1 MKQKK
6 QLLNNKKSV
15 LIFASSA
22 LLGIGTVALL
32 GNSLSST
39 NETSTADTQ
48 EQISEESNTPTK
60 ERESPNVKEGTK
72 DKAASIFDRFELAPP
87 LGGLFADDQ
96 RREVGSAAL
105 QPQEL
110 LSIANAIRERD
121 SQETP
126 ETPVTPQPPALPE
139 GPLLPVPE
147 PDDEGDLPVVEPP
160 VIVDPPIVDPPLPPI
175 IQETTP
181 TINVFAQTIYLNQ
194 GDSFSPYD
202 YFSVTDSGDSAPII
216 EISPYTL
223 SVGTHTISIR
233 ATNRFG
239 NSASANFIVVVNSR
253 PVLTPAA
260 AEIDLEIHDKVN
272 LLDYIQADDL
282 EDGDIT
288 DSVRVATNLDMS
300 KEGSYEATYRVRD
313 SSGASARPV
322 TITFHVTN
330 EAPVIHTQ
338 DIEWEIDQPFNPLD
352 FVKVTDR
359 EDDRDGLTIEA
370 TEEHILENDVDITKE
385 GTYTVRFGGISDRDG
400 KLAEEQTMT
409 VTVVNEAPIIY
420 VPDMILETGAT
431 FDQNHFIDSIIVSDR
446 EDDKKGLL
454 PTIEVDDAALNAVD
468 TSSEGEF
475 LIPISATDSHGKRSE
490 AVGKVIVVTS
500 QEQEPPVEQEP
511 PLEENL
517 PIDEVNVV
525 NETSVVEIQA
535 IPSESVD
542 LSTSSDQPTVVDLAP
557 GDVVIEKND
566 DLTSKSSI
574 GSEQN
579 VEDSAF
585 EDQ

>member
-1 MKQKK
+1 MKQKR

-60 ERESPNVKEGTK
+60 ERESPNVKDGTK

-160 VIVDPPIVDPPLPPI
+160 VIVDPPIVDLPLPPI

-181 TINVFAQTIYLNQ
+181 TINIFAQTIYLNQ

-202 YFSVTDSGDSAPII
+202 YFSITDSGDSSPII
-216 EISPYTL
+216 EVSSYTL
-223 SVGTHTISIR
+223 SVGTHTISIT

-239 NSASANFIVVVNSR
+239 NSASANLIVVVNSR

-322 TITFHVTN
+322 TIIFHVTN

-370 TEEHILENDVDITKE
+370 TEEHILENDVDISKE

-431 FDQNHFIDSIIVSDR
+431 FDQNHFINSIIVSDR

-490 AVGKVIVVTS
+490 AVGKVIVVAS

-535 IPSESVD
+535 TPSESVE
-542 LSTSSDQPTVVDLAP
+542 LSTDSDQPVVEDPVP
-557 GDVVIEKND
+557 GELVIEKND
-566 DLTSKSSI
+566 DLTSKRNI
-574 GSEQN
+574 GSEQIA
-579 VEDSAF
+579 EDF
-585 EDQ
+585 

>member
-39 NETSTADTQ
+39 NETSTTDTQ
-48 EQISEESNTPTK
+48 EQRSEESNTPTK

-147 PDDEGDLPVVEPP
+147 PDDEGDLPIIEPP

-239 NSASANFIVVVNSR
+239 NSASANLIVVVNSR

-370 TEEHILENDVDITKE
+370 TEEHILENDVDISKE

-431 FDQNHFIDSIIVSDR
+431 FDQNHFINSIIVSDR

-517 PIDEVNVV
+517 PIDEVNLV

-542 LSTSSDQPTVVDLAP
+542 LSTSSNQPTVVDLAP

-566 DLTSKSSI
+566 DLTSKRNI

-579 VEDSAF
+579 VEYSDF

>member
-1 MKQKK
+1 MKHKK

-22 LLGIGTVALL
+22 ILGIGTVALL

-39 NETSTADTQ
+39 DKTSTADTQ
-48 EQISEESNTPTK
+48 EQISEESNTTTK

-72 DKAASIFDRFELAPP
+72 DKAASIFDRFELAPL
-87 LGGLFADDQ
+87 LGGLFAGDQ
-96 RREVGSAAL
+96 RRETGSAAL

-121 SQETP
+121 SQ

-202 YFSVTDSGDSAPII
+202 YFSVTDSGDSSPII
-216 EISPYTL
+216 EVSSYTL
-223 SVGTHTISIR
+223 SVGTHTISIT

-239 NSASANFIVVVNSR
+239 NSASDTLTVVVNSR

-260 AEIDLEIHDKVN
+260 TEIDLEIHDKID
-272 LLDYIQADDL
+272 LLDYIQANDL

-288 DSVRVATNLDMS
+288 DSVRVSTNLDMT

-370 TEEHILENDVDITKE
+370 TEEHIIENNVDISKE

-409 VTVVNEAPIIY
+409 VTVVNEALSIY
-420 VPDMILETGAT
+420 APDMIIETGAT
-431 FDQNHFIDSIIVSDR
+431 FDQNHFINSIIVSDR

-468 TSSEGEF
+468 SSSEGEF

-490 AVGKVIVVTS
+490 AIGKIIVVAS
-500 QEQEPPVEQEP
+500 QEQEPPT
-511 PLEENL
+511 EEST
-517 PIDEVNVV
+517 PIDEVKAVRESFLLESSDYLIEDV
-525 NETSVVEIQA
+525 ST
-535 IPSESVD
+535 PSELLVENSEEA
-542 LSTSSDQPTVVDLAP
+542 TPP
-557 GDVVIEKND
+557 YNIESE
-566 DLTSKSSI
+566 LTI
-574 GSEQN
+574 MNSEI
-579 VEDSAF
+579 EDH
-585 EDQ
+585 

>member
-1 MKQKK
+1 MKHKK

-22 LLGIGTVALL
+22 ILGIGTVALL

-39 NETSTADTQ
+39 DETSTADTQ
-48 EQISEESNTPTK
+48 EQISEESSNTTTK

-87 LGGLFADDQ
+87 LGGLFAGDQ
-96 RREVGSAAL
+96 RRETGSAAL

-110 LSIANAIRERD
+110 LSIANAIRERE

-202 YFSVTDSGDSAPII
+202 YFSVTDSGDSSPII
-216 EISPYTL
+216 EVSSYTL
-223 SVGTHTISIR
+223 SVGTHTISIK

-239 NSASANFIVVVNSR
+239 NSASATLIVVVNSR

-260 AEIDLEIHDKVN
+260 TEIDLEIHDKID
-272 LLDYIQADDL
+272 LLDYIQANDL

-288 DSVRVATNLDMS
+288 DSVRVSTNLDMT

-370 TEEHILENDVDITKE
+370 TEEHILENNVDISKE

-409 VTVVNEAPIIY
+409 VTVVNEAPSIY
-420 VPDMILETGAT
+420 VPDMIIETGTT
-431 FDQNHFIDSIIVSDR
+431 FDQNLFINSIIVSDR
-446 EDDKKGLL
+446 EDDKKGVS

-490 AVGKVIVVTS
+490 AVGKVIVVSS

-511 PLEENL
+511 PLEENV
-517 PIDEVNVV
+517 PSDEMNVV

-535 IPSESVD
+535 IPSESVE
-542 LSTSSDQPTVVDLAP
+542 LSTDSDQPIVEDPVL
-557 GDVVIEKND
+557 GELVIEKND
-566 DLTSKSSI
+566 DLPSKSNI
-574 GSEQN
+574 GSEQIA
-579 VEDSAF
+579 EDSAL
-585 EDQ
+585 

>member
-1 MKQKK
+1 MKHKK

-22 LLGIGTVALL
+22 ILGIGTVALL

-39 NETSTADTQ
+39 DETTTADTQ
-48 EQISEESNTPTK
+48 EQISEESNTTTK

-87 LGGLFADDQ
+87 LGSLFADDQ
-96 RREVGSAAL
+96 RREIGSAAL

-147 PDDEGDLPVVEPP
+147 PDDEGDLPIIEPP

-175 IQETTP
+175 VQETTP
-181 TINVFAQTIYLNQ
+181 SISLFAQTVYLNQ

-202 YFSVTDSGDSAPII
+202 YFSVTDSGDFAPII

-239 NSASANFIVVVNSR
+239 NSASANLIVVVNSR

-260 AEIDLEIHDKVN
+260 TEIDLEIHDKID

-288 DSVRVATNLDMS
+288 DSVRVSTNLDMT

-338 DIEWEIDQPFNPLD
+338 DIEWEIDQSFNPLD

-359 EDDRDGLTIEA
+359 EDDRDGLTIEV
-370 TEEHILENDVDITKE
+370 TEEHILENDVDISKE

-400 KLAEEQTMT
+400 KLAEERTMT
-409 VTVVNEAPIIY
+409 VTVVNEAPHIY
-420 VPDMILETGAT
+420 VPDMIIEVGSAV
-431 FDQNHFIDSIIVSDR
+431 DQDRFINSIVVSDR

-454 PTIEVDDAALNAVD
+454 PTIEVDHAALNAVD
-468 TSSEGEF
+468 SSSEGEF

-490 AVGKVIVVTS
+490 AIGKIIVVAS
-500 QEQEPPVEQEP
+500 QEQEPPA
-511 PLEENL
+511 EEVA
-517 PIDEVNVV
+517 PAEEVKVV
-525 NETSVVEIQA
+525 NDPFLTESPA
-535 IPSESVD
+535 IPSEIFE
-542 LSTSSDQPTVVDLAP
+542 LPESSDSLIEVDSTPSELSVENAEGPKPT
-557 GDVVIEKND
+557 ISTE
-566 DLTSKSSI
+566 
-574 GSEQN
+574 SEQTN
-579 VEDSAF
+579 ENSAYD
-585 EDQ
+585 ET

>member
-87 LGGLFADDQ
+87 LGSLFADNQ

-110 LSIANAIRERD
+110 LSIANAICERD

-147 PDDEGDLPVVEPP
+147 PDDEGDLPIIEPP

-239 NSASANFIVVVNSR
+239 NSASANLIVVVNSR

-300 KEGSYEATYRVRD
+300 KEGSYETTYRVRD

-330 EAPVIHTQ
+330 EVPVIHTQ

-359 EDDRDGLTIEA
+359 EDDRDGLTIEV

-385 GTYTVRFGGISDRDG
+385 GTYTVRYGGISDHDG
-400 KLAEEQTMT
+400 KLAEERTMT
-409 VTVVNEAPIIY
+409 VTVVNEAPRIY
-420 VPDMILETGAT
+420 VPDMIIEVGSAV
-431 FDQNHFIDSIIVSDR
+431 DQDRFINSIVVSDR

-454 PTIEVDDAALNAVD
+454 PTIEVDHAALNAVD
-468 TSSEGEF
+468 SSSEGEF

-490 AVGKVIVVTS
+490 AIGKIIVVAS
-500 QEQEPPVEQEP
+500 QEQEPPA
-511 PLEENL
+511 EEVA
-517 PIDEVNVV
+517 PAEEVKVV
-525 NETSVVEIQA
+525 NEPFLTESSA
-535 IPSESVD
+535 IPSEIFE
-542 LSTSSDQPTVVDLAP
+542 LPESSDSHIEVDSTPSELSVENAEEPNPT
-557 GDVVIEKND
+557 ITTE
-566 DLTSKSSI
+566 
-574 GSEQN
+574 SEQI

>member
-1 MKQKK
+1 MKHKK
-6 QLLNNKKSV
+6 QLLNNKKSI

-22 LLGIGTVALL
+22 ILGIGTVALL

-39 NETSTADTQ
+39 DETSTADTQ
-48 EQISEESNTPTK
+48 EQVSEESNTTTK

-87 LGGLFADDQ
+87 LGGLFAGDQ
-96 RREVGSAAL
+96 RRDTGSAAL

-110 LSIANAIRERD
+110 LSIANTIRERE

-126 ETPVTPQPPALPE
+126 ETSVTPLPPALPE

-147 PDDEGDLPVVEPP
+147 PDDEPVVEPP

-181 TINVFAQTIYLNQ
+181 IINVFAQTIYLNQ

-202 YFSVTDSGDSAPII
+202 YFSVTDSGDSSPII
-216 EISPYTL
+216 EVSSYTL
-223 SVGTHTISIR
+223 SAGTHTISIT

-239 NSASANFIVVVNSR
+239 NSASATLIVVVNSR

-260 AEIDLEIHDKVN
+260 TKIDLEIHDKID
-272 LLDYIQADDL
+272 LLDYIQANDL

-288 DSVRVATNLDMS
+288 DSVRVTTNLDMT

-313 SSGASARPV
+313 SYGASARPV

-338 DIEWEIDQPFNPLD
+338 DIEWEIDKQFNPLD

-359 EDDRDGLTIEA
+359 EDDRDGLIIEA
-370 TEEHILENDVDITKE
+370 TEEHILENNVDISKE
-385 GTYTVRFGGISDRDG
+385 GTYIVRFGGISDRDG

-409 VTVVNEAPIIY
+409 VTVVNEAPSIY
-420 VPDMILETGAT
+420 VPDMIIETGTT
-431 FDQNHFIDSIIVSDR
+431 FDQNNFINSIIVRDR
-446 EDDKKGLL
+446 EDCKKGVS
-454 PTIEVDDAALNAVD
+454 PTIEVDDSALNVVD

-490 AVGKVIVVTS
+490 AVGKVIVVAS
-500 QEQEPPVEQEP
+500 QEQKPPVEQEP
-511 PLEENL
+511 SLEENL

-535 IPSESVD
+535 IPSESVE
-542 LSTSSDQPTVVDLAP
+542 LSTGSDQPIMEDPVP
-557 GDVVIEKND
+557 GELVIEKND
-566 DLTSKSSI
+566 DLTSKSNI
-574 GSEQN
+574 RSEQIA
-579 VEDSAF
+579 EDSALESF
-585 EDQ
+585 

>member
-105 QPQEL
+105 QPQEI

-147 PDDEGDLPVVEPP
+147 PDDEGDLPIIEPP

-239 NSASANFIVVVNSR
+239 NSASANLIVVVNSR

-260 AEIDLEIHDKVN
+260 AEIDLEIHDKVD

-300 KEGSYEATYRVRD
+300 KEGSYEVTYRVRD

-338 DIEWEIDQPFNPLD
+338 DIEWEIDQSFNPLD

-359 EDDRDGLTIEA
+359 EDDRDGLSIEV

-400 KLAEEQTMT
+400 KLAEERTMT
-409 VTVVNEAPIIY
+409 VTVVNEAPRIY
-420 VPDMILETGAT
+420 VPDMIIEVGSAV
-431 FDQNHFIDSIIVSDR
+431 DHDRFINSIVVSDR

-454 PTIEVDDAALNAVD
+454 PTIEVDHAALNAVD
-468 TSSEGEF
+468 SSSEGEF

-490 AVGKVIVVTS
+490 AIGKIIVVAS
-500 QEQEPPVEQEP
+500 QKQEPPA
-511 PLEENL
+511 EEVA
-517 PIDEVNVV
+517 PAEEVKVV
-525 NETSVVEIQA
+525 NEPFLTESSA
-535 IPSESVD
+535 IPSEIFE
-542 LSTSSDQPTVVDLAP
+542 LPESSDSHIEVDSTPSELSVENAEEPNPT
-557 GDVVIEKND
+557 ITTE
-566 DLTSKSSI
+566 
-574 GSEQN
+574 SEQTN
-579 VEDSAF
+579 ENSVYDET
-585 EDQ
+585 

>member
-1 MKQKK
+1 MKHKK
-6 QLLNNKKSV
+6 QLLNNKKSI

-22 LLGIGTVALL
+22 ILGIGTVVLL

-39 NETSTADTQ
+39 DETSTADTQ
-48 EQISEESNTPTK
+48 EQISEESNTTTK

-72 DKAASIFDRFELAPP
+72 DKAASIFDRFELSPP
-87 LGGLFADDQ
+87 LGGLFAGDQ
-96 RREVGSAAL
+96 RRETRSAAL

-194 GDSFSPYD
+194 GDSFSPYV
-202 YFSVTDSGDSAPII
+202 YFSVTDSGDSSPII
-216 EISPYTL
+216 EVSSYTL
-223 SVGTHTISIR
+223 SVGTHTISIT

-239 NSASANFIVVVNSR
+239 NSASATLIVVVNSR

-260 AEIDLEIHDKVN
+260 TEIDLEIHDKID
-272 LLDYIQADDL
+272 LLDYIQANDL

-288 DSVRVATNLDMS
+288 DYVRVSTNLDMT

-313 SSGASARPV
+313 SSAASARPV

-338 DIEWEIDQPFNPLD
+338 DIEWEIDQPLNPLD

-370 TEEHILENDVDITKE
+370 TEEHIIENNVDISKE
-385 GTYTVRFGGISDRDG
+385 GTYTVRFGGIGDRDG

-409 VTVVNEAPIIY
+409 VTVVNEAPSIY
-420 VPDMILETGAT
+420 VPDMIIETGAT
-431 FDQNHFIDSIIVSDR
+431 FDQNHFINSIIVSDC

-454 PTIEVDDAALNAVD
+454 PTIEVDGAALNAVD

-490 AVGKVIVVTS
+490 AVGKVIVVAS

-535 IPSESVD
+535 TTFEIVES
-542 LSTSSDQPTVVDLAP
+542 STSSDQPTVVDTAP
-557 GDVVIEKND
+557 S
-566 DLTSKSSI
+566 DLI
-574 GSEQN
+574 
-579 VEDSAF
+579 V
-585 EDQ
+585 

>member
-87 LGGLFADDQ
+87 LGSLFADNQ

-110 LSIANAIRERD
+110 LSIANAICERD

-147 PDDEGDLPVVEPP
+147 PDDEGDLPIIEPP

-216 EISPYTL
+216 DISPHTL

-239 NSASANFIVVVNSR
+239 NSASANLIVVVNSR

-300 KEGSYEATYRVRD
+300 KEGSYETTYRVRD

-330 EAPVIHTQ
+330 EVPVIHTQ

-359 EDDRDGLTIEA
+359 EDDRDGLTIEV

-385 GTYTVRFGGISDRDG
+385 GTYTVRYGGISDHDG
-400 KLAEEQTMT
+400 KLAEERTMT
-409 VTVVNEAPIIY
+409 VTVVNEAPRIY
-420 VPDMILETGAT
+420 VPDMIIEVGSAV
-431 FDQNHFIDSIIVSDR
+431 DQDRFINSIVVSDR

-454 PTIEVDDAALNAVD
+454 PTIEVDHAALNAVD
-468 TSSEGEF
+468 SSSEGEF

-490 AVGKVIVVTS
+490 AIGKIIVVAS
-500 QEQEPPVEQEP
+500 QEQEPPA
-511 PLEENL
+511 EEVA
-517 PIDEVNVV
+517 PAEEVKVV
-525 NETSVVEIQA
+525 NEPFLTESSA
-535 IPSESVD
+535 IPSEIFE
-542 LSTSSDQPTVVDLAP
+542 LPESSDSHIEVDSTPSELSVENAEEPNPT
-557 GDVVIEKND
+557 ITTE
-566 DLTSKSSI
+566 
-574 GSEQN
+574 SEQI

>member
-1 MKQKK
+1 MKHKK

-22 LLGIGTVALL
+22 ILGIGTVALL

-39 NETSTADTQ
+39 DKTSTADTQ
-48 EQISEESNTPTK
+48 EQISEESNTTTK

-72 DKAASIFDRFELAPP
+72 DKAASIFDRFELAPL
-87 LGGLFADDQ
+87 LGGLFAGDQ
-96 RREVGSAAL
+96 RRETGSAAL

-121 SQETP
+121 SQ

-202 YFSVTDSGDSAPII
+202 YFSVTDSGDSSPII
-216 EISPYTL
+216 EVSSYTL
-223 SVGTHTISIR
+223 SVGTHTISIT

-239 NSASANFIVVVNSR
+239 NSASATLTVVVNSR

-260 AEIDLEIHDKVN
+260 TEIDLEIHDKID
-272 LLDYIQADDL
+272 LLDYIQANDL

-288 DSVRVATNLDMS
+288 DSVRVSTNLDMT

-370 TEEHILENDVDITKE
+370 TEKHILENNVDISKE

-409 VTVVNEAPIIY
+409 VTVVNEALSIY
-420 VPDMILETGAT
+420 APDMIIETGAT
-431 FDQNHFIDSIIVSDR
+431 FDQNHFINSIIVSDR

-468 TSSEGEF
+468 SSSEGEF

-490 AVGKVIVVTS
+490 AIGKIIVVAS
-500 QEQEPPVEQEP
+500 QEQEPPT
-511 PLEENL
+511 EEST
-517 PIDEVNVV
+517 PIDEVKAVRESFLLESSDYLIEDV
-525 NETSVVEIQA
+525 ST
-535 IPSESVD
+535 PSELLVENSEEA
-542 LSTSSDQPTVVDLAP
+542 TPP
-557 GDVVIEKND
+557 YNIESE
-566 DLTSKSSI
+566 LTI
-574 GSEQN
+574 MNSEI
-579 VEDSAF
+579 EDH
-585 EDQ
+585 

>member
-22 LLGIGTVALL
+22 ILGIGTVALL

-87 LGGLFADDQ
+87 LGGIFADDQ

-126 ETPVTPQPPALPE
+126 ETPDTPQPPALPE

-147 PDDEGDLPVVEPP
+147 PDDEGDLPIIEPP

-181 TINVFAQTIYLNQ
+181 TINVFAHTIYLNQ

-239 NSASANFIVVVNSR
+239 NSASANLIVVVNSR

-431 FDQNHFIDSIIVSDR
+431 FDQNHFINSIIVSDR

-454 PTIEVDDAALNAVD
+454 PTIEIDDAALNAVD
-468 TSSEGEF
+468 TTSEGEF

-566 DLTSKSSI
+566 DITSKSSI

>member
-1 MKQKK
+1 MKHKK

-22 LLGIGTVALL
+22 ILGIGTVALL

-39 NETSTADTQ
+39 DKTSTADTQ
-48 EQISEESNTPTK
+48 EQISEESNTTTK

-72 DKAASIFDRFELAPP
+72 DKAASIFDRFELAPL
-87 LGGLFADDQ
+87 LGGLFAGDQ
-96 RREVGSAAL
+96 RRETGSAAL

-121 SQETP
+121 SQ

-202 YFSVTDSGDSAPII
+202 YFSVTDSGDSSPII
-216 EISPYTL
+216 EVSSYTL
-223 SVGTHTISIR
+223 SVGTHTISIT

-239 NSASANFIVVVNSR
+239 NSASATLTVVVNSR

-260 AEIDLEIHDKVN
+260 TEIDLEIHDKID
-272 LLDYIQADDL
+272 LLDYIQANEL
-282 EDGDIT
+282 EDGNIT
-288 DSVRVATNLDMS
+288 DSVRVSTNLDMT

-370 TEEHILENDVDITKE
+370 TEEHIIENNVDISKE

-409 VTVVNEAPIIY
+409 VTVVNEALSIY
-420 VPDMILETGAT
+420 APDMIIETGAT
-431 FDQNHFIDSIIVSDR
+431 FDQNHFINSIIVSDR

-468 TSSEGEF
+468 SSSEGEF

-490 AVGKVIVVTS
+490 AIGKIIVVAS
-500 QEQEPPVEQEP
+500 QEQEPPT
-511 PLEENL
+511 EEST
-517 PIDEVNVV
+517 PIDEVKAVRESFLLESSDYLIEDV
-525 NETSVVEIQA
+525 ST
-535 IPSESVD
+535 PSELLVENSEEA
-542 LSTSSDQPTVVDLAP
+542 TPP
-557 GDVVIEKND
+557 YNIESE
-566 DLTSKSSI
+566 LTI
-574 GSEQN
+574 MNSEI
-579 VEDSAF
+579 EDH
-585 EDQ
+585 